1 MHITAMT
8 SAYAILEPRRNPD
21 PSRRL
26 PSAEPLSWEHLYGEP
41 SKNFDDDEEDEFGF
55 GNYDYDD
62 DEEEEDDEEVDED
75 AERIDRE
82 DSDDFDRKPED
93 ED

>member
-1 MHITAMT
+1 MT
-8 SAYAILEPRRNPD
+8 SAYAILEPRRSSD

-26 PSAEPLSWEHLYGEP
+26 SSLEPLSWENLYGEP
-41 SKNFDDDEEDEFGF
+41 HKAFDDEEDEFGF
-55 GNYDYDD
+55 DSYDYDD
-62 DEEEEDDEEVDED
+62 EEEDEDDDEDFDED